1 MKPPIDA
8 PYILCMCVRM
18 INTTLRIWM
27 HTRTCISKQHTHK
40 HKNKIH
46 TWSHVHNGSV
56 SNGCLSRSCL
66 RMHCVSRRPACMV
79 VPLISSL
86 ALEKHSCLMLLV
98 KASRASNPKCWPS
111 AAWIAQDSA
120 FSTLFSQGLLR
131 LLYFCWAAPIGFVR
145 RRIQNKVNSTRPASK
160 QNLPCQFLLL
170 SSL

>member
-27 HTRTCISKQHTHK
+27 HTRTCISKPAHTQTQKQDTHM
-40 HKNKIH
+40 I
-46 TWSHVHNGSV
+46 
-56 SNGCLSRSCL
+56 SC
-66 RMHCVSRRPACMV
+66 
-79 VPLISSL
+79 